1 MKKLVFAI
9 ACTLAVASCNQDA
22 AKKVE
27 QVAQQQRDSLEQIL
41 RRGSVR
47 LRRLR
52 VV

>member
-22 AKKVE
+22 AKKAE
-27 QVAQQQRDSLEQIL
+27 QAAR
-41 RRGSVR
+41 SVR